1 MFTGIIE
8 TTGSLQR
15 RDDHGDDC
23 TLTIASDTFDFSRC
37 ALGDSIAVNGVC
49 LTAVALTAHS
59 FSADVSHETLRLTTL
74 GSLQSGDAVNLEYAL
89 TLATP
94 LGGHLVS
101 GHVDGVG
108 ELLARAADARSERL
122 TFAAPAPLAR
132 YIAAKGS
139 ITINGVS
146 LTVNTVDANR
156 FSVNIVPHTMSRT
169 TLGALQPGDAVNLEA
184 DLVARYL
191 ERLLTA
197 PQENSGGLTLETLQ
211 KHGF

>member
-8 TTGSLQR
+8 TTGTLQR
-15 RDDHGDDC
+15 RADHGDDC
-23 TLTIASDTFDFSRC
+23 TLTIASPTFDFSRC
-37 ALGDSIAVNGVC
+37 ALGDSIAVSGVC
-49 LTAVALTAHS
+49 LTVVALGADH

-74 GSLQSGDAVNLEYAL
+74 GALQPGDAVNLEYAL

-108 ELLARAADARSERL
+108 ELLARENDARSERL

-139 ITINGVS
+139 ITVNGVS
-146 LTVNTVDANR
+146 LTVNAVNANH

-169 TLGALQPGDAVNLEA
+169 TLGALQPGDAVNLEV
-184 DLVARYL
+184 DLIARYL
-191 ERLLTA
+191 ERLLNTS
-197 PQENSGGLTLETLQ
+197 QQSGGLTLETLQ
-211 KHGF
+211 KHGY

>member
-37 ALGDSIAVNGVC
+37 ALGDSIAVSGVC
-49 LTAVALTAHS
+49 LTAVALTANS

-74 GSLQSGDAVNLEYAL
+74 G
-89 TLATP
+89 
-94 LGGHLVS
+94 
-101 GHVDGVG
+101 
-108 ELLARAADARSERL
+108 
-122 TFAAPAPLAR
+122 
-132 YIAAKGS
+132 
-139 ITINGVS
+139 
-146 LTVNTVDANR
+146 
-156 FSVNIVPHTMSRT
+156 
-169 TLGALQPGDAVNLEA
+169 ALQPGDAVNLEV

>member
-23 TLTIASDTFDFSRC
+23 TLTIVSPTFDFSRC

-49 LTAVALTAHS
+49 LTAVALTVNS
-59 FSADVSHETLRLTTL
+59 FSA
-74 GSLQSGDAVNLEYAL
+74 
-89 TLATP
+89 
-94 LGGHLVS
+94 
-101 GHVDGVG
+101 
-108 ELLARAADARSERL
+108 
-122 TFAAPAPLAR
+122 
-132 YIAAKGS
+132 
-139 ITINGVS
+139 
-146 LTVNTVDANR
+146 
-156 FSVNIVPHTMSRT
+156 NIVPHTMSRT
-169 TLGALQPGDAVNLEA
+169 TLGALQPGDAVNLEV

-197 PQENSGGLTLETLQ
+197 PQENSGGLTLETLH

>member
-1 MFTGIIE
+1 M
-8 TTGSLQR
+8 QR
-15 RDDHGDDC
+15 RDDPGDDC

-49 LTAVALTAHS
+49 LTAVALTPHS

-156 FSVNIVPHTMSRT
+156 FTMSRT
-169 TLGALQPGDAVNLEA
+169 TLGALQPGDAVNLEV